1 MLKVNQDSAQVV
13 IEIYNSNNEFIDRF
27 FRPYKKGFNR
37 ASWDLTKNL
46 NSNVNSG
53 STRSYSPSIRVKPG
67 KYSFNVYLSFDGK
80 VNKIGSKFFE
90 VERIRSG
97 VLNNPNI
104 DKIDEY
110 VTEIENEYKNYSL
123 LSSKFGKIKDDN
135 KSIISLIN
143 KSSNYKDYVSQQNA
157 IQKSIDKIDKE
168 LESLIRKIVRSELES
183 FQSNNKS
190 DSLMSEKRKTNVG
203 IKSNSGLS
211 SLTKADLLSLSKK
224 NKLSLSSKHT
234 KTEILNELK
243 SKAKSENLWNLFL
256 PDKEYG
262 YGLSNV
268 DYAPLAEI
276 TGHNWWAPEVFN
288 CSAPDTG
295 NMEILAEFGTAEQ
308 KKQWLEP
315 LLEGEIRSCFAMTEP
330 NVASSDATNIGSSIV
345 SDGDN
350 YVINGRKWWTSNA
363 INPNA
368 KICIFM
374 GVTNP
379 DSPPYQRQSQ
389 VLVPM
394 DSEGLSIIRPMQV
407 FGYDDGYTGHPE
419 LFI

>member
-1 MLKVNQDSAQVV
+1 MMD
-13 IEIYNSNNEFIDRF
+13 
-27 FRPYKKGFNR
+27 FN
-37 ASWDLTKNL
+37 
-46 NSNVNSG
+46 
-53 STRSYSPSIRVKPG
+53 
-67 KYSFNVYLSFDGK
+67 F
-80 VNKIGSKFFE
+80 SK
-90 VERIRSG
+90 
-97 VLNNPNI
+97 
-104 DKIDEY
+104 
-110 VTEIENEYKNYSL
+110 
-123 LSSKFGKIKDDN
+123 
-135 KSIISLIN
+135 
-143 KSSNYKDYVSQQNA
+143 
-157 IQKSIDKIDKE
+157 
-168 LESLIRKIVRSELES
+168 ESLELQDKLKTFFADHIYPNEELYE
-183 FQSNNKS
+183 KAII
-190 DSLMSEKRKTNVG
+190 DSGDPLH
-203 IKSNSGLS
+203 IP
-211 SLTKADLLSLSKK
+211 
-224 NKLSLSSKHT
+224 
-234 KTEILNELK
+234 EILNELK

-419 LFI
+419 LLFENVVVPKSNIIGGEGMGFKIAQARLGPGRIHHCMRAIGMAERALSLMIDRSLERETFGQKLAEQGVIQDWIARSRIKIEEARLLTLKTAWLIDTVGKEEAKIEISSIKVSVVEAASYVIDKAIQTFGAMGLSQDTPLARMSAGARVLRIADGTDEVHLRSIARREINKHR

>member
-1 MLKVNQDSAQVV
+1 MMD
-13 IEIYNSNNEFIDRF
+13 
-27 FRPYKKGFNR
+27 FN
-37 ASWDLTKNL
+37 
-46 NSNVNSG
+46 
-53 STRSYSPSIRVKPG
+53 
-67 KYSFNVYLSFDGK
+67 F
-80 VNKIGSKFFE
+80 SK
-90 VERIRSG
+90 
-97 VLNNPNI
+97 
-104 DKIDEY
+104 
-110 VTEIENEYKNYSL
+110 
-123 LSSKFGKIKDDN
+123 
-135 KSIISLIN
+135 
-143 KSSNYKDYVSQQNA
+143 
-157 IQKSIDKIDKE
+157 
-168 LESLIRKIVRSELES
+168 ESLELQDKLKTFFADHIYPNEELYE
-183 FQSNNKS
+183 KAII
-190 DSLMSEKRKTNVG
+190 DSGDPLH
-203 IKSNSGLS
+203 IP
-211 SLTKADLLSLSKK
+211 
-224 NKLSLSSKHT
+224 
-234 KTEILNELK
+234 EILNELK

-419 LFI
+419 LLFENVVVPKSNIIGGEGMGFKIAQARLGPGRIHHCMRAIGMAERALSLMIDRSLERETFGQKLAEQGVIQDWIARSRIKIEEARLLTLKTAWLIDTVGKEEAKIEISSIKVSVVEAASYVIDKAIQTHGAMGLSQDTPLARMSAGARVLRISDGPDLSSSCASSASSSLLRKLRSNS

>member
-1 MLKVNQDSAQVV
+1 MMD
-13 IEIYNSNNEFIDRF
+13 
-27 FRPYKKGFNR
+27 FN
-37 ASWDLTKNL
+37 
-46 NSNVNSG
+46 
-53 STRSYSPSIRVKPG
+53 
-67 KYSFNVYLSFDGK
+67 F
-80 VNKIGSKFFE
+80 SK
-90 VERIRSG
+90 
-97 VLNNPNI
+97 
-104 DKIDEY
+104 
-110 VTEIENEYKNYSL
+110 
-123 LSSKFGKIKDDN
+123 
-135 KSIISLIN
+135 
-143 KSSNYKDYVSQQNA
+143 
-157 IQKSIDKIDKE
+157 
-168 LESLIRKIVRSELES
+168 ESLELQDKLKTFFADHIYPNEELYE
-183 FQSNNKS
+183 KAII
-190 DSLMSEKRKTNVG
+190 DSGDPLH
-203 IKSNSGLS
+203 IP
-211 SLTKADLLSLSKK
+211 
-224 NKLSLSSKHT
+224 
-234 KTEILNELK
+234 EILNELK

-315 LLEGEIRSCFAMTEP
+315 LLQGEIRSCFAMTEP

-419 LFI
+419 LLFENVVVPKSNIIGGEGMGFKIAQARLGPGRIHHCMRAIGMAERALSLMIDRSLERETFGQKLAEQGVIQDWIARSRIKIEEARLLTLKTAWLIDTVGKEEAKIEISSIKVSVVEAASYVIDKAIQTFGAMGLSQDTPLARMSAGARVLRIADGPDEVHLRSIARREINKHR

>member
-1 MLKVNQDSAQVV
+1 MMD
-13 IEIYNSNNEFIDRF
+13 
-27 FRPYKKGFNR
+27 FN
-37 ASWDLTKNL
+37 
-46 NSNVNSG
+46 
-53 STRSYSPSIRVKPG
+53 
-67 KYSFNVYLSFDGK
+67 F
-80 VNKIGSKFFE
+80 SK
-90 VERIRSG
+90 
-97 VLNNPNI
+97 
-104 DKIDEY
+104 
-110 VTEIENEYKNYSL
+110 
-123 LSSKFGKIKDDN
+123 
-135 KSIISLIN
+135 
-143 KSSNYKDYVSQQNA
+143 
-157 IQKSIDKIDKE
+157 
-168 LESLIRKIVRSELES
+168 ESLELQDKLKTFFADHIYPNEELYE
-183 FQSNNKS
+183 KAII
-190 DSLMSEKRKTNVG
+190 DSGEPLH
-203 IKSNSGLS
+203 IP
-211 SLTKADLLSLSKK
+211 
-224 NKLSLSSKHT
+224 
-234 KTEILNELK
+234 EILNELK

-419 LFI
+419 LLFENVVVPKSNIIGGEGMGFKIAQARLGPGRIHHCMRAIGMAERALSLMIDRSLERETFGQKLAEQGVIQDWIARSRIKIEEARLLTLKTAWLIDTVGKEEAKIEISSIKVSVVEAASYVIDKAIQTHGAMGLSQDTPLARMSAGARVLRIADGPDEVHLRSIARREINKHR

>member
-1 MLKVNQDSAQVV
+1 MMD
-13 IEIYNSNNEFIDRF
+13 
-27 FRPYKKGFNR
+27 FN
-37 ASWDLTKNL
+37 
-46 NSNVNSG
+46 
-53 STRSYSPSIRVKPG
+53 
-67 KYSFNVYLSFDGK
+67 F
-80 VNKIGSKFFE
+80 SK
-90 VERIRSG
+90 
-97 VLNNPNI
+97 
-104 DKIDEY
+104 
-110 VTEIENEYKNYSL
+110 
-123 LSSKFGKIKDDN
+123 
-135 KSIISLIN
+135 
-143 KSSNYKDYVSQQNA
+143 
-157 IQKSIDKIDKE
+157 
-168 LESLIRKIVRSELES
+168 ESLELQDKLKTFFVEHIYP
-183 FQSNNKS
+183 NEELYEKAII
-190 DSLMSEKRKTNVG
+190 DSGDPLH
-203 IKSNSGLS
+203 IP
-211 SLTKADLLSLSKK
+211 
-224 NKLSLSSKHT
+224 
-234 KTEILNELK
+234 EILNELK
-243 SKAKSENLWNLFL
+243 LKAKSENLWNLFL
-256 PDKEYG
+256 PDNEYG

-419 LFI
+419 LLFENVVVPKSNIIGGEGMGFKIAQARLGPGRIHHCMRAIGMAERALSLMIDRSLERETFGQKLAEQGVIQDWIARSRIKIEEARLLTLKTAWLIDTVGKEEAKIEISSIKVSVVEAASYVIDKAIQTHGAMGLSQDTPLARMSAGARVLRIADGPDEVHLRSIARREINKHR

>member
-1 MLKVNQDSAQVV
+1 MMD
-13 IEIYNSNNEFIDRF
+13 
-27 FRPYKKGFNR
+27 FN
-37 ASWDLTKNL
+37 
-46 NSNVNSG
+46 
-53 STRSYSPSIRVKPG
+53 
-67 KYSFNVYLSFDGK
+67 F
-80 VNKIGSKFFE
+80 SK
-90 VERIRSG
+90 
-97 VLNNPNI
+97 
-104 DKIDEY
+104 
-110 VTEIENEYKNYSL
+110 
-123 LSSKFGKIKDDN
+123 
-135 KSIISLIN
+135 
-143 KSSNYKDYVSQQNA
+143 
-157 IQKSIDKIDKE
+157 
-168 LESLIRKIVRSELES
+168 ESLELQDKLKTFFVEHIYP
-183 FQSNNKS
+183 NEELYEKAII
-190 DSLMSEKRKTNVG
+190 DSGDPLH
-203 IKSNSGLS
+203 IP
-211 SLTKADLLSLSKK
+211 
-224 NKLSLSSKHT
+224 
-234 KTEILNELK
+234 EILNELK
-243 SKAKSENLWNLFL
+243 LKAKSKNLWNLFL
-256 PDKEYG
+256 PDNEYG

-419 LFI
+419 LLFENVVVPKSNIIGGEGMGFKIAQARLGPGRIHHCMRAIGMAERALSLMIDRSLERETFGQKLAEQGVIQDWIARSRIKIEEARLLTLKTAWLIDTVGKEEAKIEISSIKVSVVEAASYVIDKAIQTHGAMGLSQDTPLARMSAGARVLRIADGPDEVHLRSIARREINKHR

>member
-1 MLKVNQDSAQVV
+1 MMD
-13 IEIYNSNNEFIDRF
+13 
-27 FRPYKKGFNR
+27 FN
-37 ASWDLTKNL
+37 
-46 NSNVNSG
+46 
-53 STRSYSPSIRVKPG
+53 
-67 KYSFNVYLSFDGK
+67 F
-80 VNKIGSKFFE
+80 SK
-90 VERIRSG
+90 
-97 VLNNPNI
+97 
-104 DKIDEY
+104 
-110 VTEIENEYKNYSL
+110 
-123 LSSKFGKIKDDN
+123 
-135 KSIISLIN
+135 
-143 KSSNYKDYVSQQNA
+143 
-157 IQKSIDKIDKE
+157 
-168 LESLIRKIVRSELES
+168 ESLELQDKLKTFFADHIYPNEELYE
-183 FQSNNKS
+183 KAII
-190 DSLMSEKRKTNVG
+190 DSGDPLH
-203 IKSNSGLS
+203 IP
-211 SLTKADLLSLSKK
+211 
-224 NKLSLSSKHT
+224 
-234 KTEILNELK
+234 EILNELK

-256 PDKEYG
+256 PDNEYG

-419 LFI
+419 LLFENVVVPKSNIIGGEGMGFKIAQARLGPGRIHHCMRAIGMAERALSLMIDRSLERETFGQKLAEQGVIQDWIARSRIKIEEARLLTLKTAWLIDTVGKEEAKIEISSIKVSVVEAASYVIDKAIQTFGAMGLSQDTPLARMSAGARVLRIADGPDEVHLRSIARREINKHR

>member
-1 MLKVNQDSAQVV
+1 MMD
-13 IEIYNSNNEFIDRF
+13 
-27 FRPYKKGFNR
+27 FN
-37 ASWDLTKNL
+37 
-46 NSNVNSG
+46 
-53 STRSYSPSIRVKPG
+53 
-67 KYSFNVYLSFDGK
+67 F
-80 VNKIGSKFFE
+80 SK
-90 VERIRSG
+90 
-97 VLNNPNI
+97 
-104 DKIDEY
+104 
-110 VTEIENEYKNYSL
+110 
-123 LSSKFGKIKDDN
+123 
-135 KSIISLIN
+135 
-143 KSSNYKDYVSQQNA
+143 
-157 IQKSIDKIDKE
+157 
-168 LESLIRKIVRSELES
+168 ESLELQDKLKTFFADHIYPNEELYE
-183 FQSNNKS
+183 KAII
-190 DSLMSEKRKTNVG
+190 DSGDPLH
-203 IKSNSGLS
+203 IP
-211 SLTKADLLSLSKK
+211 
-224 NKLSLSSKHT
+224 
-234 KTEILNELK
+234 EILNELK

-419 LFI
+419 LLFENVVVPKSNIIGGEGMGFKIAQARLGPGRIHHCMRAIGMAERALSLMIDRSLERETFGQKLAEQGVIQDWIARSRIKIEEARLLTLKTAWLIDTVGKEEAKIEISSIKVSVVEAASYVIDNAIQTFGAMGLSQDTPLARMSAGARVLRIADGPDEVHLRSIARREINKHR

>member
-1 MLKVNQDSAQVV
+1 MMD
-13 IEIYNSNNEFIDRF
+13 
-27 FRPYKKGFNR
+27 FN
-37 ASWDLTKNL
+37 
-46 NSNVNSG
+46 
-53 STRSYSPSIRVKPG
+53 
-67 KYSFNVYLSFDGK
+67 F
-80 VNKIGSKFFE
+80 SK
-90 VERIRSG
+90 
-97 VLNNPNI
+97 
-104 DKIDEY
+104 
-110 VTEIENEYKNYSL
+110 
-123 LSSKFGKIKDDN
+123 
-135 KSIISLIN
+135 
-143 KSSNYKDYVSQQNA
+143 
-157 IQKSIDKIDKE
+157 
-168 LESLIRKIVRSELES
+168 ESLELQDKLKTFFADHIYPNEELYE
-183 FQSNNKS
+183 KAII
-190 DSLMSEKRKTNVG
+190 DSGDPLH
-203 IKSNSGLS
+203 IP
-211 SLTKADLLSLSKK
+211 
-224 NKLSLSSKHT
+224 
-234 KTEILNELK
+234 EILNELK

-419 LFI
+419 LLFENVVVPKSNIIGGEGMGFKIAQARLGPGRIHHCMRAIGMAERALTLMIDRSLERETFGQKLAEQGVIQDWIARSRIKIEEARLLTLKTAWLIDTVGKEEAKIEISSIKVSVVEAASYVIDKAIQTFGAMGLSQDTPLARMSAGARVLRIADGPDEVHLRSIARREINKHR

>member
-1 MLKVNQDSAQVV
+1 MMD
-13 IEIYNSNNEFIDRF
+13 
-27 FRPYKKGFNR
+27 FN
-37 ASWDLTKNL
+37 
-46 NSNVNSG
+46 
-53 STRSYSPSIRVKPG
+53 
-67 KYSFNVYLSFDGK
+67 F
-80 VNKIGSKFFE
+80 SK
-90 VERIRSG
+90 
-97 VLNNPNI
+97 
-104 DKIDEY
+104 
-110 VTEIENEYKNYSL
+110 
-123 LSSKFGKIKDDN
+123 
-135 KSIISLIN
+135 
-143 KSSNYKDYVSQQNA
+143 
-157 IQKSIDKIDKE
+157 
-168 LESLIRKIVRSELES
+168 ESLELQDKLKTFFADHIYPNEELYE
-183 FQSNNKS
+183 KAII
-190 DSLMSEKRKTNVG
+190 DSGDPLH
-203 IKSNSGLS
+203 IP
-211 SLTKADLLSLSKK
+211 
-224 NKLSLSSKHT
+224 
-234 KTEILNELK
+234 EILNELK

-256 PDKEYG
+256 PDNEYG

-419 LFI
+419 LLFDNVVVPKTNIIGGEGMGFKIAQARLGPGRIHHCMRAIGMAERALSLMIDRSLERETFGQKLAEQGVIQDWIARSRIKIEEARLLTLKTAWLIDTVGKEEAKIEISSIKVSVVEAASYVIDKAIQTHGAMGLSQDTPLARMSAGARVLRIADGPDEVHLRSIARREINKHR

>member
-1 MLKVNQDSAQVV
+1 MD
-13 IEIYNSNNEFIDRF
+13 
-27 FRPYKKGFNR
+27 FN
-37 ASWDLTKNL
+37 
-46 NSNVNSG
+46 
-53 STRSYSPSIRVKPG
+53 
-67 KYSFNVYLSFDGK
+67 F
-80 VNKIGSKFFE
+80 SK
-90 VERIRSG
+90 
-97 VLNNPNI
+97 
-104 DKIDEY
+104 
-110 VTEIENEYKNYSL
+110 
-123 LSSKFGKIKDDN
+123 
-135 KSIISLIN
+135 
-143 KSSNYKDYVSQQNA
+143 
-157 IQKSIDKIDKE
+157 
-168 LESLIRKIVRSELES
+168 ESLELQDRLKTFFVDNIYPNED
-183 FQSNNKS
+183 QYEKAII
-190 DSLMSEKRKTNVG
+190 DSGDPLH
-203 IKSNSGLS
+203 IP
-211 SLTKADLLSLSKK
+211 
-224 NKLSLSSKHT
+224 
-234 KTEILNELK
+234 EILNDLK
-243 SKAKSENLWNLFL
+243 SKAKKENLWNLFL
-256 PDKEYG
+256 PDNEYG

-295 NMEILAEFGTAEQ
+295 NMEILAEFGTDEQ
-308 KKQWLEP
+308 KKEWLEP

-379 DSPPYQRQSQ
+379 DSSPYQRQSQ

-419 LFI
+419 LLFENVVVPKSNIIGGEGMGFKIAQARLGPGRIHHCMRAIGMAERALSLMIDRSLERETFGQKLAEQGVIQDWIARSRIKIEEARLLTLKTAWLIDTVGKEEAKIEISSIKVSVVEAASYVIDKAIQTHGAMGLSQDTPLARMSAGARVLRIADGPDEVHLRSIAKREINKHR